1 MITNFNQFKQQM
13 NESLNPRQQELGMKV
28 IECCRTALKCGLD
41 RNQTLQ
47 IIEKVFTDPAKAPEE
62 INVKFVKENL
72 DKIKNVLSAY
82 KDTDYGI
89 EYTFHKKILDMKNP
103 FELIVSIEKNKSLE
117 TIKLFESLKTQIKK
131 EDFYTFAAYNE
142 NGPSYFYINNL
153 NILNDHNKK
162 TVLTALE
169 KQGAINIATQLKW
182 ARTLI

>member
-1 MITNFNQFKQQM
+1 MITNFNEFKQKM
-13 NESLNPRQQELGMKV
+13 NESVNPRELQLAIK
-28 IECCRTALKCGLD
+28 IDECCQTALKCGLN
-41 RNQTLQ
+41 RNQTLN
-47 IIEKVFTDPAKAPEE
+47 IIENVFTNPAKAPEE

-72 DKIKNVLSAY
+72 DKIKNTLLAY

-89 EYTFHKKILDMKNP
+89 DYSFHKKILEMKNP

-117 TIKLFESLKTQIKK
+117 IIKMFESLNTQIKK
-131 EDFYTFAAYNE
+131 EDFYTFAAYYE

-153 NILNDHNKK
+153 SILNEHNKK
-162 TVLTALE
+162 TVLTTLE